1 MTISDVL
8 RIVKEEKP
16 NTFTDAKLIEYINE
30 VEAFV
35 AKELRMPKEDWPSYS
50 TSDMTEEL
58 LAEYPY
64 DRLYVSYLKTKI
76 DYALGEY
83 ASYQLNMEQFDT
95 DYSNFADWVVR
106 EGKAASNPAPRRFN
120 HVF

>member
-1 MTISDVL
+1 MTIADVL

-35 AKELRMPKEDWPSYS
+35 AKELRMPQSEWPTYT
-50 TSDMTEEL
+50 TSDMTDEL
-58 LAEYPY
+58 IAEYPY

-83 ASYQLNMEQFDT
+83 ASYQLNSEQFDT
-95 DYSNFADWVVR
+95 DFSLYCDFVVR
-106 EGKAASNPAPRRFN
+106 EAKADTAFTPTRFRN
-120 HVF
+120 IF